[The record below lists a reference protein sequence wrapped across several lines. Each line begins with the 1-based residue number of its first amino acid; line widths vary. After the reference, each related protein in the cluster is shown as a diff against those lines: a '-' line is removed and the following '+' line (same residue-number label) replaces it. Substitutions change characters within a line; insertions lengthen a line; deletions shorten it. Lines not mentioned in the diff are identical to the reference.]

1 MNPPQ
6 HTAVFCVEEKTAIQ
20 AFDRLD
26 PLVGHGHPGGCGV
39 AVDRQHTHIDADGLH
54 APKRPW
60 TLTPS
65 IIRVMY
71 FLVPVEPQLL
81 RG

>member
-26 PLVGHGHPGGCGV
+26 PLVGHGHPGGCV
-39 AVDRQHTHIDADGLH
+39 SRLTASTR
-54 APKRPW
+54 
-60 TLTPS
+60 TLMRMASTPQS
-65 IIRVMY
+65 A
-71 FLVPVEPQLL
+71 L
-81 RG
+81 GH